1 MAKPRT
7 LNIKAPCCKKASQ
20 LKHCI
25 MKARN
30 ALKKNRA
37 GSGFGRKPRRDSGI
51 KRKKQ
56 AGRRDLRT
64 LLWTLNNC

>member
-1 MAKPRT
+1 MAIVPRT
-7 LNIKAPCCKKASQ
+7 LNIKAPYCKKVS

-30 ALKKNRA
+30 SLKKKNWAR
-37 GSGFGRKPRRDSGI
+37 SGFGRKNRRDSGI

-56 AGRRDLRT
+56 TERGDLRT
-64 LLWTLNNC
+64 LLSTLP

>member
-1 MAKPRT
+1 MAKSRT

-30 ALKKNRA
+30 
-37 GSGFGRKPRRDSGI
+37 S
-51 KRKKQ
+51 
-56 AGRRDLRT
+56 
-64 LLWTLNNC
+64 